1 MQLMEQQWADWEQRS
16 AERLGND
23 LKDLRSAA
31 GLSQAKL
38 AEAAGLPRSIVSNI
52 EYKRLKTMPS
62 VSTVVRLALALGVPP
77 ISLIYRD
84 VPDGPVEVAPGVER
98 RAIDGVRWFG
108 GEIPLDPL
116 EESPSPEIAR
126 LRASRTLARMRQM
139 QIDGDLPK
147 STRPIQVGD
156 SDVDGGI
163 TQTGPS
169 TFQMGF
175 AVSAGETM
183 LSVHAKQMRDKGWT
197 VDSDG

>member
-1 MQLMEQQWADWEQRS
+1 MMQLTEQQWSEWEQRS

-62 VSTVVRLALALGVPP
+62 VSTIVRLALALGVPP
-77 ISLIYRD
+77 ISLVYRD
-84 VPDGPVEVAPGVER
+84 VPDGPVEVAPGLELS
-98 RAIDGVRWFG
+98 AIDGVRWFG

-116 EESPSPEIAR
+116 EEYPSPEIAR
-126 LRASRTLARMRQM
+126 LKASRTLARMRQM
-139 QIDGDLPK
+139 QFDDDLPT
-147 STRPIQVGD
+147 SSQPVRVGD
-156 SDVDGGI
+156 EPKIS
-163 TQTGPS
+163 TGPP
-169 TFQMGF
+169 TVQMNF
-175 AVSAGETM
+175 MVPAIKSNLTKLAR
-183 LSVHAKQMRDKGWT
+183 QMREKGWT